1 MAGGTVTIVGGNVI
15 HTFTSTGFLAP
26 IELLTKSL
34 RFRKSAGGYL
44 SRTVPVASNRQTW
57 TWSAWVKRGIL
68 GVEEQLFDASTSGT
82 NITMFRFTT
91 GDALFFY
98 TEISGNVASW
108 TTSALFRDPAAWYHV
123 VLVVDTT
130 QATASNRARIYVN
143 GTLQT
148 TTTSGTVAQNASL
161 LVNSAITHGIGS
173 GIGYASTNYFDG
185 YMTEIN
191 FIDGQALTPSSFGTI
206 NSYGVWQ
213 PITYGGSYGTNGFYL
228 PFTNNNLP
236 AALGYDFSPQGNNWT
251 PNNFSL
257 ARSYTTYTSSSGTYT
272 VPTGVTSIQYLVVGG
287 GGGGGITLDGGGGAG
302 GMLVGTM
309 TVTSGQTIS
318 YVVGAGGASASA
330 GSNSTFGALIAYGGG
345 TGTRGASSGNQN
357 GGSGG
362 GSYYYSSGGVPGT
375 GVAGQGN
382 SGGVGN
388 TSESSGGG
396 GGAGAI
402 GGAASSSVG
411 GAGGAGLTW
420 INGTTY
426 AGGGGGG
433 AYFGTGGAGGSGGG
447 GAGGASGTS
456 SGSAGSVNTGG
467 GGGGA
472 SYAAGSPLG
481 IGGAGGSGIIIIATS
496 SASTYDSM
504 TDVPTLTSATAANY
518 CVMNPLDNSGA
529 TISNGNLQVAANTGT
544 FQSVRSSFV
553 LSTGSWYVEVTATTG
568 TGNGN
573 SDLGIALQSAAL
585 STISGASNFI
595 GSSSTSWGY
604 ASNGNVYN
612 NNSIITATGVTWAS
626 AAVIGIT
633 FDGSTLT
640 FYKNNVLVTTVSSIP
655 AGDYCIASSFYSSDA
670 CAFNFG
676 QRPFT
681 YTPPSGFVA
690 LNTYNL

>member
-1 MAGGTVTIVGGNVI
+1 V
-15 HTFTSTGFLAP
+15 
-26 IELLTKSL
+26 
-34 RFRKSAGGYL
+34 
-44 SRTVPVASNRQTW
+44 
-57 TWSAWVKRGIL
+57 
-68 GVEEQLFDASTSGT
+68 
-82 NITMFRFTT
+82 
-91 GDALFFY
+91 
-98 TEISGNVASW
+98 
-108 TTSALFRDPAAWYHV
+108 FRDPAAWYHL
-123 VLVVDTT
+123 VLAVDTT
-130 QATASNRARIYVN
+130 QATAANRILFYVN
-143 GTLQT
+143 GVQV
-148 TTTSGTVAQNASL
+148 TSFS
-161 LVNSAITHGIGS
+161 
-173 GIGYASTNYFDG
+173 ASTNPTQSTTIGVNTASSHYLANRTYPSDLFLDG
-185 YMTEIN
+185 YMTEVN
-191 FIDGQALTPSSFGTI
+191 FIDGQQLTPSSFGTI

-251 PNNFSL
+251 PNNLSL

-309 TVTSGQTIS
+309 TVTPSQTIS

-382 SGGVGN
+382 SGGEGN

-402 GGAASSSVG
+402 GVAASSSVG

-518 CVMNPLDNSGA
+518 CVLNPLRYYYANGL
-529 TISNGNLQVAANTGT
+529 SNGNLTITNPATTDHYANTGT
-544 FQSVRSSFV
+544 VALSGSTSKFYAEMLVVTSCVSSTVAAGFGFANDATLSYATDTGNYIIYSNNNNGKIFSNGV
-553 LSTGSWYVEVTATTG
+553 SLAANITSIVAGANDIYQIAFDSSTGNAWVGKNNTWYNNTGGTTG
-568 TGNGN
+568 
-573 SDLGIALQSAAL
+573 DP
-585 STISGASNFI
+585 
-595 GSSSTSWGY
+595 
-604 ASNGNVYN
+604 
-612 NNSIITATGVTWAS
+612 ATGANP
-626 AAVIGIT
+626 T
-633 FDGSTLT
+633 FTLT
-640 FYKNNVLVTTVSSIP
+640 GQNFYPYADAFNNTVQ
-655 AGDYCIASSFYSSDA
+655 A
-670 CAFNFG
+670 NFG
-676 QRPFT
+676 QRPFS
-681 YTPPSGFVA
+681 YAAPSGFVA